1 MIFNSINKI
10 ISSENPEKYLDFFIV
25 GVQKGGTTALGH
37 FLRNHPE
44 VGMSHKKELHF
55 FDNEKFFSK
64 NYKKNYNKLH
74 KNFDFN
80 SNKKVYGEKTPIYMY
95 WDQCIERIWKYN
107 NEAKLI
113 AILRN
118 PIDRA
123 FSHWNMEIDRKKET
137 ADFKSC
143 IKYELDRI
151 KEGSYI
157 QHRVRSY
164 VDRGFY
170 YNQITRIYRYFK
182 KDQVL
187 FIKYEDFKN
196 SQELSLVKIFDFLK
210 INNKIKIKFAE
221 VHKRKYHSKI
231 SKSEKNLLYE
241 IYKDDI
247 TKTEKILDW
256 DCSDWKDL
264 K

>member
-1 MIFNSINKI
+1 
-10 ISSENPEKYLDFFIV
+10 
-25 GVQKGGTTALGH
+25 
-37 FLRNHPE
+37 
-44 VGMSHKKELHF
+44 
-55 FDNEKFFSK
+55 
-64 NYKKNYNKLH
+64 
-74 KNFDFN
+74 
-80 SNKKVYGEKTPIYMY
+80 MY
-95 WDQCIERIWKYN
+95 WDQCIKRIWKYDN
-107 NEAKLI
+107 KVKLI

-151 KEGSYI
+151 KEGSFV

-221 VHKRKYHSKI
+221 VHKR
-231 SKSEKNLLYE
+231 
-241 IYKDDI
+241 
-247 TKTEKILDW
+247 
-256 DCSDWKDL
+256 
-264 K
+264 